1 MISDYDLEVICQKVL
16 AADENRFTIVLHKH
30 GKSVLGHLVGKV
42 SMMVPKSEL
51 SKDLLLRANQM
62 LAKLL
67 DTPSN

>member
-1 MISDYDLEVICQKVL
+1 MIEDFWLEEICRRVL

-42 SMMVPKSEL
+42 SMEVPKAEL
-51 SKDLLLRANQM
+51 SKDLLLRAHQM

-67 DTPSN
+67 DETSN